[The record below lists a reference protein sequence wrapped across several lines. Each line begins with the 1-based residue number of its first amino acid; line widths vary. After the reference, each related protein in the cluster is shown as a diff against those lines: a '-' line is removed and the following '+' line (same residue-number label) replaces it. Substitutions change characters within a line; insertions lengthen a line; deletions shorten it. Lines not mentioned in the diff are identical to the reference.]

1 MSVPKD
7 KRAEGKL
14 ALSMLARNHCVYVI
28 QITRNNKV
36 FDPQYAGFTESL
48 VKKTMEIYHC
58 IWGANNVLV
67 NSEDTYTIRRRY
79 QELAATNCNILLAD
93 LEIARKLFHLSSKR
107 MKYWTKM
114 IVEIRNKTRAW
125 TQSDAKRYNQYR

>member
-1 MSVPKD
+1 M
-7 KRAEGKL
+7 
-14 ALSMLARNHCVYVI
+14 SMLARDHTVYVI
-28 QITRNNKV
+28 QITKNENV
-36 FDPQYAGFTESL
+36 FDPKYTGFTNSII
-48 VKKTMEIYHC
+48 KRAMEIYHC

-67 NSEDTYTIRRRY
+67 NNQETYKIRRNY

-107 MKYWTKM
+107 MKYWAKM

-125 TQSDAKRYNQYR
+125 TQSDAKRYNQYL